1 MKLSRRIALSGA
13 VAAATIAATLLSA
26 APALASTGEMTMYRL
41 YNPYSGEHFYT
52 ASELERNMISS
63 VGWVFEGIGWVAPE
77 SSRTPVYRLYNRYA
91 DDHHYTMSE
100 AERDALVEVG
110 WSYEGIGWY
119 SDDERR
125 VPMLRQYNPYA
136 VTGTHNYTASQH
148 ENDVLV
154 ELGWRAEGVA
164 WYAVAE
170 GSAPVASTAA
180 PIMARTFSTPDAM
193 ARCFNASGRTFPA
206 GVYASKGATTIEDF
220 CHILVE
226 EAADEGVSG
235 DVVFAQAML
244 ETGYLSF
251 TGAVRP
257 EMCNFCGLGANSSVP
272 GSGNT
277 FANVRE
283 GLRAQV
289 QHLKAYGSRE
299 SLVHDLVDPRF
310 GYVTRGCAPTIGDLS
325 GRWAGEGYGEK
336 IASVL
341 ERLYQF

>member
-1 MKLSRRIALSGA
+1 MNLSRRFALAAAAGA
-13 VAAATIAATLLSA
+13 LTIVAALFSA
-26 APALASTGEMTMYRL
+26 VPALAETGELSMYRL

-52 ASELERNMISS
+52 SDEGERNMVSS
-63 VGWVFEGIGWVAPE
+63 AGWVYEGVGWVAPKY
-77 SSRTPVYRLYNRYA
+77 SRDPVYRLYNSYGG
-91 DDHHYTMSE
+91 DHHYTMSE
-100 AERDALVEVG
+100 EERDGLIEAG

-119 SDDERR
+119 SDVDHR
-125 VPMLRQYNPYA
+125 VTVLRQYNPYA
-136 VTGTHNYTASQH
+136 SSGSHNFTTSQD
-148 ENDVLV
+148 ENDMLV
-154 ELGWRAEGVA
+154 EVGWRPEGIA
-164 WYAVAE
+164 WYAIAE
-170 GSAPVASTAA
+170 GEPVEASVNT
-180 PIMARTFSTPDAM
+180 PIMSRTFSTPEAM
-193 ARCFNASGRTFPA
+193 VRCYNASGRTFPA

-251 TGAVRP
+251 TGAVSP

-277 FANVRE
+277 FADVRE

-299 SLVHDLVDPRF
+299 PLVHDLVDPRF
-310 GYVTRGCAPTIGDLS
+310 GLPTRGCAPTIGDLS
-325 GRWAGEGYGEK
+325 GRWAGEGYGDK

-341 ERLYQF
+341 ARLYSF